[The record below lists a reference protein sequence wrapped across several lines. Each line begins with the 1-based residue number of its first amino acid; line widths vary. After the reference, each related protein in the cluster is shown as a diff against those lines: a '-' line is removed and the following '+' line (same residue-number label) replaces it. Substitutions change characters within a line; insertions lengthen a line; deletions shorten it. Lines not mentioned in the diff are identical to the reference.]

1 MPTTQSFYPTKIRM
15 GSGALGASQ
24 AVLVVKN
31 LPANAGDVRD
41 TGLIRGSGSSP
52 EGRHGNPLQ
61 YPYPE
66 NPCGQRSLVG
76 CSPQHR
82 TESDMTEC

>member
-41 TGLIRGSGSSP
+41 TGSILGLGRSPRGGN
-52 EGRHGNPLQ
+52 GNPLQ
-61 YPYPE
+61 YSYLG
-66 NPCGQRSLVG
+66 NPIDRGTWWAAVHGVTKR
-76 CSPQHR
+76 
-82 TESDMTEC
+82 